1 MPNDGRKPGAVA
13 KSAREWVP
21 VFLEALRAM
30 PVVRLACEH
39 AGISRKTAYQ
49 WRDQSDEFRSEWRDA
64 LEDGI
69 DMLEAQL
76 HARAR
81 QTDTRAAMFLLR
93 SLRREVY
100 GDHVDVD
107 VKGTVTLDEVR
118 EAKASLEEKLARLQ
132 SEHGAQ
138 RAIAPPESTD

>member
-1 MPNDGRKPGAVA
+1 MMADKGRKPGSVA

-21 VFLEALRAM
+21 VFLEALKAM

-39 AGISRKTAYQ
+39 AGVSRKTAYQ
-49 WRDQSDEFRSEWRDA
+49 WRDQNEEFRAEWRSA

-69 DMLEAQL
+69 DMIEAQL

-81 QTDTRAAMFLLR
+81 TSSDRAAMFLLR

-100 GDHVDVD
+100 GDHVAVD
-107 VKGTVTLDEVR
+107 VKAHLTLDEVAK
-118 EAKASLEEKLARLQ
+118 AKASLEEKLARLM
-132 SEHGAQ
+132 
-138 RAIAPPESTD
+138 APEGDH

>member
-1 MPNDGRKPGAVA
+1 MDNKGRKPGAVA

-21 VFLEALRAM
+21 VFLEALKAM

-49 WRDQSDEFRSEWRDA
+49 WREQNDEFRSEWRDA

-107 VKGTVTLDEVR
+107 VKAHLSLEEVR
-118 EAKASLEEKLARLQ
+118 QAKASLEQKLARLT
-132 SEHGAQ
+132 
-138 RAIAPPESTD
+138 ESDDDA

>member
-1 MPNDGRKPGAVA
+1 MPNDGRKPGSVA

-21 VFLEALRAM
+21 VFLEALKAM

-49 WRDQSDEFRSEWRDA
+49 WREQNDEFRSEWRDA

-107 VKGTVTLDEVR
+107 VKAHLSLEEVR
-118 EAKASLEEKLARLQ
+118 EAKASLELKLARLT
-132 SEHGAQ
+132 
-138 RAIAPPESTD
+138 ESDDDA

>member
-1 MPNDGRKPGAVA
+1 MPNDGRKPGSVA
-13 KSAREWVP
+13 RSAREWVP
-21 VFLEALRAM
+21 VFLEALKAM

-69 DMLEAQL
+69 YMVEAQL

-100 GDHVDVD
+100 GERVAVD
-107 VKGTVTLDEVR
+107 VKGHLSLEEVR
-118 EAKASLEEKLARLQ
+118 QAKASLEEKLARLI
-132 SEHGAQ
+132 E
-138 RAIAPPESTD
+138 PEGDS